1 MENLI
6 WDDMGDIL
14 MTSFDLDATIPLLLQ
29 KSYRNS
35 QQNEIHL
42 A

>member
-6 WDDMGDIL
+6 WDDIADIV
-14 MTSFDLDATIPLLLQ
+14 MPSFDLDATILLLLL